1 MANAII
7 PAAEVAA
14 TNQVTAPCRNHP
26 DCPCHRAERA
36 ADKFDLAP
44 PPFDYAPDVA
54 GNDAGAARFRCP
66 TEKG

>member
-1 MANAII
+1 MANAIMNGQSNVKEI
-7 PAAEVAA
+7 NAA
-14 TNQVTAPCRNHP
+14 TAATART
-26 DCPCHRAERA
+26 
-36 ADKFDLAP
+36 ADGADLAP